1 MLWRIIAV
9 IGSLTFFTTGF
20 QTLANPDCISASF
33 SGGRFSTL
41 TCYGD
46 YRGAISGQLAGL
58 LSFLAGILILTV
70 VFWSNIQRNILKRE
84 LSRSESGYMERNRS
98 SSNLGQKK
106 CRYCKKSF
114 TSADGECPDCLGPIK
129 DYSGPIGDLKCRY
142 CKKIYMSSNGD
153 CPDCYPPIAND
164 KGTLDV
170 GLISLGQP
178 QKNSS
183 VSGIF
188 RQILK
193 RDLPATSVDTNQYP
207 ETKTCP
213 MCAEEIKFA
222 AKKCRYCQHML
233 DD

>member
-1 MLWRIIAV
+1 MILRIIGIV
-9 IGSLTFFTTGF
+9 GSLSFFTTGF
-20 QTLANPDCISASF
+20 QTLANPMCTSASF

-41 TCYGD
+41 TCYWD
-46 YRGAISGQLAGL
+46 DRGAISGPSAGL
-58 LSFLAGILILTV
+58 LSILAGILILTV
-70 VFWSNIQRNILKRE
+70 VFWSNIQRYILMRE
-84 LSRSESGYMERNRS
+84 LSRSESGYMERNPS

-106 CRYCKKSF
+106 CRYCKRNF

-164 KGTLDV
+164 RGTLDV

-213 MCAEEIKFA
+213 MCAEQIKLA
-222 AKKCRYCQHML
+222 AKKCRFCQEML
-233 DD
+233 E